1 MKLSKAHVLTALASI
16 ATAPS
21 CTDNAVC
28 FDESELQTD
37 SIVTTDAD
45 GSVFSR
51 TKFLHDQNGRDTLII
66 TETMGLTTVR
76 RTTYTPE
83 GEEAT
88 ETIATASDTLFV
100 EYATMPDGRKLTTTT
115 ARTANGTQSQEVT
128 VTERDSAAHTTLST
142 TTFANSRQKKTLAKH
157 DENGNETEVTTW
169 QRDQGQQA
177 WEPIS
182 KLTYEYSG
190 GKIAKGTYSTWDEA
204 KWEELSSETY
214 KYGTNGLLTE
224 KAERADEIHVI
235 TTYGYDSAG
244 NKTQEEQRTYDKS
257 AREEMITEKRSL
269 KYGEMRKTEDIY
281 TVDGYGE
288 ERSTLSHMVTTTYYS
303 PKPPIRQKGSR
314 RN

>member
-1 MKLSKAHVLTALASI
+1 MKLSKAHVLTAIASI
-16 ATAPS
+16 ATAQS
-21 CTDNAVC
+21 CTDNAVY
-28 FDESELQTD
+28 FDESELLTD
-37 SIVTTDAD
+37 SIVTTDDD
-45 GSVFSR
+45 GSVLSR
-51 TKFLHDQNGRDTLII
+51 TTFFHDQDGHDTLII
-66 TETMGLTTVR
+66 TETMGLRTMR

-100 EYATMPDGRKLTTTT
+100 EYATMPDGSKLTTTT
-115 ARTANGTQSQEVT
+115 RKADGARGQEVT
-128 VTERDSAAHTTLST
+128 VTAQDSSAHTTLST
-142 TTFANSRQKKTLAKH
+142 TTFANGRQKKSLSKY

-169 QRDQGQQA
+169 QRDKGQQA

-182 KLTYEYSG
+182 RLAYKYSG
-190 GKIAKGTYSTWDEA
+190 GEKAKGTYSTWAET

-235 TTYGYDSAG
+235 TTYDYDSAG
-244 NKTQEEQRTYDKS
+244 NKTQEEQRTCDKS
-257 AREEMITEKRSL
+257 EGEVMTTEKRSL
-269 KYGEMRKTEDIY
+269 KYSEMRKTEDIY

-288 ERSTLSHMVTTTYYS
+288 ERSTLSHIVTTTYYS
-303 PKPPIRQKGSR
+303 PKSPIPQKGSR